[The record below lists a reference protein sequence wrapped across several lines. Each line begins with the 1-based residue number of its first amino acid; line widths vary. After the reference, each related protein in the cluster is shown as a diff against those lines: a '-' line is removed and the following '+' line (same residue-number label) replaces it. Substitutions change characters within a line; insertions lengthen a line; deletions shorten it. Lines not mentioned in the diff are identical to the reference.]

1 MDPSGETSKSD
12 RDRAGRAGGRVIGA
26 YRGASGYGKRR
37 VEALGGGAEAGGG
50 SQGVG
55 SLFSGAA
62 VALGSFIGI

>member
-12 RDRAGRAGGRVIGA
+12 GDGAGRAGGGVIGA
-26 YRGASGYGKRR
+26 YCGASGYGKCR

-55 SLFSGAA
+55 SLFS
-62 VALGSFIGI
+62 